1 MEPVRDARSLR
12 VRVRALMARSYSKT
26 LKEVFSSTNLTAE
39 DDQLEFATI
48 TGAKISFFVD
58 SMSRD
63 VWIRP
68 SSAAVEGV
76 EILERAAKDLL
87 DCVFGASQTTL
98 SLHCLSRIANL
109 RQQATDAW
117 QQVAALTAA
126 VEEAKRLMEET
137 RLEMNVW
144 ISQCEVE
151 RDLAGFDRASGAG
164 DVEKVV
170 PEEEE
175 EAFDEQWD
183 DFVMDADGALVPYEK
198 DDDD

>member
-1 MEPVRDARSLR
+1 MEPVRDARFLR
-12 VRVRALMARSYSKT
+12 ASVRALMKRSYSKT

-68 SSAAVEGV
+68 SPAAVEGD
-76 EILERAAKDLL
+76 EILERAAHDLIN
-87 DCVFGASQTTL
+87 CVFAASSPAL
-98 SLHCLSRIANL
+98 SLHCLSRIASL

-117 QQVAALTAA
+117 QQVAALAAA
-126 VEEAKRLMEET
+126 VEEAKRQMEET

-144 ISQCEVE
+144 ISQCELE

-170 PEEEE
+170 SEEE

-198 DDDD
+198 DDDDD